1 MKTWNKTLVKD
12 SLTLVEVLDQM
23 KHDMQTLRNLIEQN
37 CTLRDHKDFCIEMRK
52 NIKNKKR
59 EKN

>member
-12 SLTLVEVLDQM
+12 SLTLVEDLDQM

-37 CTLRDHKDFCIEMRK
+37 LRLRDHKDFYKKMRK
-52 NIKNKKR
+52 NTKNKKR